1 MKTNETGHAKN
12 VANFEQLI
20 SFCTGYGAT
29 YNPAKAALKLTALNT
44 LFTTAQTSLATV
56 KDKFNAYSVAVDA
69 REILFNPLSKFT
81 TRVLSALESS
91 EVTVQK
97 IDDAKTIT
105 RKITGKRATQK
116 KEIMPLPRKLSETQ
130 PEGNTISEEIKQ
142 ISASQMSYDNRLDNF
157 AKLINLLSTET
168 GYIPNETD
176 LKVTALNTMLASMKA
191 KNTAVIN
198 TITALSNARIDRNK
212 IFYKE
217 NIGLYDIAMDVK
229 VYVKSV
235 YGSTS
240 PEYKEVSGI
249 KFTKTA

>member
-1 MKTNETGHAKN
+1 MKTNETGHARN

-20 SFCTGYGAT
+20 SFCTGYGTT
-29 YNPAKAALKLTALNT
+29 YNPAKASLKLTALNT
-44 LFTTAQTSLATV
+44 LLTAAQTSLATV
-56 KDKFNAYSVAVDA
+56 KDKHNAYSLAVDA

-91 EVTVQK
+91 DVTVQK

-105 RKITGKRATQK
+105 RKITGKRATPK
-116 KEIMPLPRKLSETQ
+116 KEIISLPGKVAETQ
-130 PEGNTISEEIKQ
+130 PEINTISEEIKQ
-142 ISASQMSYDNRLDNF
+142 ISASQMSYDNRIDNF
-157 AKLINLLSTET
+157 AKLINLLTSET

-176 LKVTALNTMLASMKA
+176 LKVATLNTLLTNMKT

-198 TITALSNARIDRNK
+198 AITALSNARIERNK
-212 IFYKE
+212 ILYKE
-217 NIGLYDIAMDVK
+217 NTGLYNIAMDVK

-235 YGSTS
+235 FGSTS
-240 PEYKEVSGI
+240 PEYKEISGI